1 MDVTWKCPSGNDSCW
16 CGTWSVLKKIRI
28 LTKVG
33 FEYQH
38 SLSHHLLNL
47 RKRFVVSKT
56 DQTNGLSTTIIISGA
71 YFERCPG
78 MPTPLQILKLPEFSL
93 QSKNVRTK
101 VYVGL
106 IQWGTEILEIRP
118 RAVKM
123 INLSKYGSK
132 IRLATLVLFHGQPI
146 T

>member
-1 MDVTWKCPSGNDSCW
+1 MLVRNLVSFEKF
-16 CGTWSVLKKIRI
+16 RI

-78 MPTPLQILKLPEFSL
+78 MPTIRILKLP
-93 QSKNVRTK
+93 KNDIF
-101 VYVGL
+101 YDGL
-106 IQWGTEILEIRP
+106 DE
-118 RAVKM
+118 AM
-123 INLSKYGSK
+123 I
-132 IRLATLVLFHGQPI
+132 
-146 T
+146 

>member
-56 DQTNGLSTTIIISGA
+56 DQTNGLSITIIISGA

-78 MPTPLQILKLPEFSL
+78 MPPPSQILKLPENNEFSL
-93 QSKNVRTK
+93 ESMYQECPDGV
-101 VYVGL
+101 
-106 IQWGTEILEIRP
+106 IR
-118 RAVKM
+118 R
-123 INLSKYGSK
+123 
-132 IRLATLVLFHGQPI
+132 
-146 T
+146 

>member
-16 CGTWSVLKKIRI
+16 CGTWSVWKKIPI

-71 YFERCPG
+71 YFERCSG
-78 MPTPLQILKLPEFSL
+78 MPTPSQI
-93 QSKNVRTK
+93 
-101 VYVGL
+101 
-106 IQWGTEILEIRP
+106 
-118 RAVKM
+118 
-123 INLSKYGSK
+123 
-132 IRLATLVLFHGQPI
+132 
-146 T
+146 

>member
-1 MDVTWKCPSGNDSCW
+1 MLERNLVNFEKF
-16 CGTWSVLKKIRI
+16 RI

-71 YFERCPG
+71 YFERCPV
-78 MPTPLQILKLPEFSL
+78 MPTIRILKLPENNEFSL
-93 QSKNVRTK
+93 ESMNQECPDGV
-101 VYVGL
+101 
-106 IQWGTEILEIRP
+106 IR
-118 RAVKM
+118 R
-123 INLSKYGSK
+123 
-132 IRLATLVLFHGQPI
+132 
-146 T
+146 

>member
-1 MDVTWKCPSGNDSCW
+1 MLPVSYVSKGNVQWMSSGNDSCW
-16 CGTWSVLKKIRI
+16 CGTWSVLKKFRI

-78 MPTPLQILKLPEFSL
+78 MPTPSQILKLPENDVF
-93 QSKNVRTK
+93 
-101 VYVGL
+101 YDGL
-106 IQWGTEILEIRP
+106 DEAMIQESRIFGRSYT
-118 RAVKM
+118 
-123 INLSKYGSK
+123 
-132 IRLATLVLFHGQPI
+132 
-146 T
+146 